1 MPRLKQKT
9 EDKSYKVLLS
19 KINEK
24 STYYGIDRERLQTAL
39 RISERTLYNRKNNPE
54 KFTFNELLKLGR
66 VLHFTEKEYAEIFTG
81 GKK

>member
-1 MPRLKQKT
+1 MPILKQT
-9 EDKSYKVLLS
+9 AEDKAYKILLA
-19 KINEK
+19 KISEK